1 MAKGIAITVLVVMLL
16 ALQWRLWVG
25 EGSLTHI
32 HGLKQ
37 QIELQQNDNE
47 VLIARNRHLE
57 AKIIDLKQGT
67 ETIEE
72 KARHDLGMVKQGET
86 FILVVED

>member
-1 MAKGIAITVLVVMLL
+1 MAKGIAITVLAVMLF

-32 HGLKQ
+32 RGLKQ

-57 AKIIDLKQGT
+57 AKIIDLKQGM